1 MIKELGLSSLPSYDL
16 CKAKSINIIYLY
28 PNLSTKVRDIH
39 KQILELLRTG
49 GGCALATIV
58 RASGSTPQ
66 KPGSSALFSEQ
77 GLKAGTVGGGL
88 LESEVQ
94 IITESLLISGVSDQ
108 FYFNLDSDR
117 DSDGAI
123 CGGEAEVLIDAAPA
137 DHLEVFEKME
147 GSLAK
152 RTEGFL
158 FTLASSLEDKG
169 RSIRR
174 YWLTGTSHE
183 DLPLSLEP
191 ELKKQV
197 AEQLKN
203 ARRMGFVEIELT
215 DTSQHTGFAY
225 LEHIKP
231 MSRLIIA
238 GGGHIGQALA
248 HLASLLEF
256 EVTVVDDRPEFANPG
271 LIPDADHFVA
281 RDMGPAMSD
290 IEYGPDTYV
299 VIVTRGHR
307 QDGEALKAC
316 IGTEAAYIGMIGS
329 SNKVGVMKKQFIE
342 EQWASREQWASVH
355 TPIGLDIG
363 SQTVQEIAISI
374 AAQLVE
380 VRNRKTLKD
389 A

>member
-1 MIKELGLSSLPSYDL
+1 M
-16 CKAKSINIIYLY
+16 
-28 PNLSTKVRDIH
+28 RDIH
-39 KQILELLRTG
+39 KQILEFLRTG
-49 GGCALATIV
+49 AGCALATIV

-66 KPGSSALFSEQ
+66 KPGSSALFTEQ
-77 GLKAGTVGGGL
+77 GLFAGTVGGGL

-94 IITESLLISGVSDQ
+94 LLTRGIIVSGVSDQ
-108 FYFNLDSDR
+108 FYFDLDSDQ

-123 CGGEAEVLIDAAPA
+123 CGGEAEVLIDATPV
-137 DHLEVFEKME
+137 DHLPVFERME
-147 GSLAK
+147 DALAS
-152 RTEGFL
+152 RTDGFL
-158 FTLASSLEDKG
+158 LTLAAISEDRG
-169 RSIRR
+169 RNIRR
-174 YWLTGTSHE
+174 YWLSGKGDE
-183 DLPLSLEP
+183 DLPKSLEP
-191 ELKKQV
+191 GWNKLVK
-197 AEQLKN
+197 EQEKN
-203 ARRMGFVEIELT
+203 ARRLGFVEMELKKGQEGP
-215 DTSQHTGFAY
+215 DFAY

-256 EVTVVDDRPEFANPG
+256 EVTVVDDRPEFANHSH
-271 LIPDADHFVA
+271 IPDADHLVA
-281 RDMGPAMSD
+281 KDIGSTMSEF
-290 IEYGPDTYV
+290 EYGPDTYV
-299 VIVTRGHR
+299 VIVTRGHK

-329 SNKVGVMKKQFIE
+329 SHKVGVLKKQFLN
-342 EQWASREQWASVH
+342 EQWASREQWAAVH
-355 TPIGLDIG
+355 APIGLDIR